1 MNRFFQTSSHS
12 SKRSRR
18 KRSEINLHVKER
30 KEKKMTC
37 NFVSSFNG
45 LFVSSYELSTEG
57 RRGRMRTKAVAGIVF
72 MMLFLVVVSPIGVS
86 VVVMDFESESG
97 DFILMMRR
105 FPHVCLLWFSLI
117 CLFMRFDVGI
127 RLQISV

>member
-1 MNRFFQTSSHS
+1 
-12 SKRSRR
+12 
-18 KRSEINLHVKER
+18 
-30 KEKKMTC
+30 MTC

-45 LFVSSYELSTEG
+45 LFVSSHGLSTEG

-72 MMLFLVVVSPIGVS
+72 MMLFLVLVSPIGVS

-105 FPHVCLLWFSLI
+105 FPHVFLLWFSLI